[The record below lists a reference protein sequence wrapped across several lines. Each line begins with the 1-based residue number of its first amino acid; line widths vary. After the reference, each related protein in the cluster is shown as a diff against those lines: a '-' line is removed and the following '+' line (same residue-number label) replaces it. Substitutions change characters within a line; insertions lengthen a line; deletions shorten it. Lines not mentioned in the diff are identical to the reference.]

1 MSINLN
7 RKGSGFTIIEV
18 VLVLAIASII
28 FLLVFLAV
36 PALQASQRDT
46 ARKNDVARV
55 VTALA
60 NYAGNNSGKVSGI
73 SATNITDYTKTLS
86 ANSTVGTPGAL
97 TAAGT
102 KTATTG
108 QIDVSTSAQCS
119 GVAGAVVTLATG
131 TASQAAVYTLLE
143 GGNTAFCQSL

>member
-55 VTALA
+55 VTSLA
-60 NYAGNNSGKVSGI
+60 NYAGNNSGKVTGV
-73 SATNITDYTKTLS
+73 SAANINSYAGTLS
-86 ANSTVGTPGAL
+86 ANSTVGTP
-97 TAAGT
+97 AAWASGT
-102 KTATTG
+102 KDATLG
-108 QIDVSTSAQCS
+108 QIDVFTSAKCVSVS
-119 GVAGAVVTLATG
+119 GATVTFSAG

-143 GGNTAFCQSL
+143 GGNTATCQSL